1 MIETLI
7 SSKTRIK
14 LLLKFFLN
22 SNATSYLRGLES
34 EFGESS
40 NGIRMELNRFEK
52 AGMLKSY
59 SLGNKKYFKA
69 NTDHPLFTDTH
80 NIILKY
86 IGFDKI
92 IDTVIERLG
101 EVDRVFVTGAF
112 AKGLDD
118 NIIDLIFVGD
128 INKQYLIHLIDK
140 VEGLINRKIRYI
152 VYSNQEASLHLNSV
166 DEQELLLL
174 WDNDQNGVK

>member
-52 AGMLKSY
+52 AGMLSSFIK
-59 SLGNKKYFKA
+59 GNKKYFKA
-69 NTDHPLFTDTH
+69 NTDHPLFKDTH

-86 IGFDKI
+86 IGFDQI
-92 IDTVIERLG
+92 IDRVIERLG
-101 EVDRVFVTGAF
+101 EVERVFVTGAF
-112 AKGLDD
+112 ARGLDD
-118 NIIDLIFVGD
+118 NIIDLVIIGD
-128 INKQYLIHLIDK
+128 INKVYLIELIEK
-140 VEGLINRKIRYI
+140 AERHIPKKIRYI
-152 VYSNQEASLHLNSV
+152 VYNQVEGDLFLPDY
-166 DEQELLLL
+166 DEQDLLLL
-174 WDNDQNGVK
+174 WENEKS

>member
-22 SNATSYLRGLES
+22 SKATSYLRGLES
-34 EFGESS
+34 EFGDSS
-40 NGIRMELNRFEK
+40 NAIRVELNRFEK
-52 AGMLKSY
+52 AGMLTSFIR
-59 SLGNKKYFKA
+59 GNKKYFKA
-69 NTDHPLFTDTH
+69 NTLHPLYKDTH
-80 NIILKY
+80 NLLLKY

-101 EVDRVFVTGAF
+101 DVKKVYVTGAF

-118 NIIDLIFVGD
+118 HIIDLVIIGD
-128 INKQYLIHLIDK
+128 VNAGYLAELITK
-140 VEGLINRKIRYI
+140 VEKHISRRIRYI
-152 VYSNQEASLHLNSV
+152 VFKSDTELGQEKQNMEESA
-166 DEQELLLL
+166 LLL
-174 WDNDQNGVK
+174 WASE

>member
-22 SNATSYLRGLES
+22 SHATAYLRGLES
-34 EFGESS
+34 EFGDSS
-40 NGIRMELNRFEK
+40 NAIRVELNRFEK
-52 AGMLKSY
+52 AGMLISFIN
-59 SLGNKKYFKA
+59 GNKKYFKA
-69 NTDHPLFTDTH
+69 NTAHPLYKDTH
-80 NIILKY
+80 NILLKY

-101 EVDRVFVTGAF
+101 DVKKVYVTGAF

-118 NIIDLIFVGD
+118 SIIDLVFVGD
-128 INKQYLIHLIDK
+128 INTMYLGELVNK
-140 VEGLINRKIRYI
+140 VEKHISRRIRYI
-152 VYSNQEASLHLNSV
+152 VFSESEAMAQAFETKHESV
-166 DEQELLLL
+166 LLL
-174 WDNDQNGVK
+174 WSAE